1 MDGEGSAMGEPA
13 MNRGDPEP
21 GSFCSLVVICHEK
34 GFSSASISRKLN
46 RGFKQISPGVF
57 YGSPLGAPAKNPHQL
72 LRLLNDTDDLS
83 KRTELIIRYFTF
95 RRCWT
100 VVDLIGACINVFT
113 YLEHQRFSQFSLL
126 HMVPLLTY
134 TAYKRGVWL
143 TFPRQDD
150 AIKFADSH
158 EDVSVF
164 SYQDHLSG
172 QRRFLVSSYE
182 EFWQRYSSMDSKFR
196 HHYEVIQGGLPCH
209 LYFDLE
215 FNTQVNREHNGV
227 HMVDLLT
234 SFIFEV
240 IHDTYGIYCK
250 HDWVVELDSSTQEKF
265 SRHLII
271 RIPYVAFKDNSHV
284 GAFVAEVCSR
294 ITCERLKDPRFN
306 QLYVAKDANSSESS
320 TQIFLD
326 KSVYSRNRCFRL
338 PFSSK
343 AGKQSVLLPTGRF
356 KCNNLSKQQIFMES
370 LICRMDVNCKELLTF
385 NLEANSN
392 REPVSYISQELMA
405 CRFTTDIPKEHF
417 SGKSPFLSLDRFIES
432 MVSNSSIR
440 EVPCFQSNI
449 HLAGWIRSWYWFSDY
464 DLMVY
469 NIAGNRF
476 CERIGRQH
484 KSNHVMYVVDFRRSC
499 YYQKCHDP
507 ECRGYRSPMHPL
519 PYDVIPCSLS
529 SFNTIQGNIKK
540 ETANINFNLQLSE
553 TDEKPFSSI
562 PNTDSIKRDS
572 AWWKEV
578 IQKVDD
584 VEGLRRI
591 LDFTE
596 LDLGRFAENS

>member
-1 MDGEGSAMGEPA
+1 MDGQGGAMGEPA
-13 MNRGDPEP
+13 MNHGDPEP
-21 GSFCSLVVICHEK
+21 EASPSGQLCSPILTQHRDDGITDKFLLMEN
-34 GFSSASISRKLN
+34 GFSSASMSRKLN

-72 LRLLNDTDDLS
+72 LRLLNDTGDLS
-83 KRTELIIRYFTF
+83 KRTELIIR
-95 RRCWT
+95 
-100 VVDLIGACINVFT
+100 
-113 YLEHQRFSQFSLL
+113 
-126 HMVPLLTY
+126 
-134 TAYKRGVWL
+134 RGVWL

-227 HMVDLLT
+227 HMVDLLV

-240 IHDTYGIYCK
+240 IHDTYGICCK
-250 HDWVVELDSSTQEKF
+250 HDWVVELDSSTQGIKIDFLDILPEKF

-294 ITCERLKDPRFN
+294 ITCEKLKDPRFN

-320 TQIFLD
+320 TQLFLD

-385 NLEANSN
+385 NLEENSN
-392 REPVSYISQELMA
+392 REPASYISQELTA
-405 CRFTTDIPKEHF
+405 CHFTTDMPKEHL
-417 SGKSPFLSLDRFIES
+417 SGKSPFISLDRFIES
-432 MVSNSSIR
+432 MVSNSS
-440 EVPCFQSNI
+440 V
-449 HLAGWIRSWYWFSDY
+449 HGWIRSWYWFSDY

-476 CERIGRQH
+476 CERI
-484 KSNHVMYVVDFRRSC
+484 VMYVVDFRRSC

-519 PYDVIPCSLS
+519 PYDVIPRSLN
-529 SFNTIQGNIKK
+529 SFNTIQGNIKE
-540 ETANINFNLQLSE
+540 ETANNNFNLQLSE

-572 AWWKEV
+572 AWWQEV
-578 IQKVDD
+578 VQKVDD
-584 VEGLRRI
+584 VESLRRI